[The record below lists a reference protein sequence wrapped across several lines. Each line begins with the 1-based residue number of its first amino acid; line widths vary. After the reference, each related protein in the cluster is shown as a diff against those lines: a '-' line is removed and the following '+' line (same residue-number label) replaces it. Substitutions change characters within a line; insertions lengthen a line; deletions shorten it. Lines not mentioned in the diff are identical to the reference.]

1 MGRRRQGVGRSVT
14 SEWDDTPW
22 GGIAVPA
29 KAVTGPFAS
38 RVEYG
43 TPLSSLSRTPQRKM
57 RDAQVLYHTNP
68 WIRTAEATVTRKVVG
83 LDWHLENQN
92 DDEISEDAGGIEGS
106 VRMLLER
113 PQALLNV
120 GRRMTR
126 RELWAITSRH
136 IGLCGMAYWY
146 LDQMEPTAR
155 TPLGILYVNPAR
167 VWAATDDTDNLTG
180 WVLDPK
186 DDTGRGGT
194 PLALDELLP
203 FYLDPP
209 DWGHY
214 GSGLVEAAWQKAQ
227 ITTLAD
233 RHAAY
238 ILGTGGRLPGI
249 VSPKDG
255 TIPDEQYKAL
265 VQEFRNVNEAP
276 DAAKRTTVVRG
287 PIDFTGTSSDP
298 SELMLIELSK
308 MNRDDI
314 FAVWGVP
321 PSQAG
326 VPPAHGG
333 GLNSGEAQLHDEAV
347 LMQGAVHDRVISIVE
362 TLQYNL
368 IDRYK
373 ALGLTVEIEVDNA
386 PLVDNASLYD
396 NVSKAINVALTN
408 DERRE
413 IIGFPPLLDPVAGA
427 AILLPLT
434 LTPFD
439 GKPEPVAPVVPPPPK
454 MIPNMMPNMPMG
466 KADGK
471 FLGLRSKMEARFV
484 PSLRKSLTGVL
495 AEQRGVIASRIRDR
509 SAALTRKHNDTDIWW
524 NARAEDERL
533 AKVLRAGSTGIAQ
546 TVARQIDALLSTGKA
561 NPVYEDQVVEYVTK
575 RTGERITQINTTTRD
590 AVQDAIT
597 QGFEDGLSPLE
608 IAALIEDLPAFDLA
622 RAELVARTETMFAY
636 NDAALTSYGE
646 FGVAEVLAYDG
657 DQDEECAARDGQTF
671 SLADS
676 FDILDHPN
684 GTLDWAP
691 VVPGRASLTPLEAAV
706 KALIERPEAPAPIVN
721 NYITSPDAPNVI
733 FQEGETRVIM
743 PTQEPPTVVNNVSVP
758 AQKAPVVT
766 VTNEVPVVNV
776 EVKASDVIMPAAMA
790 ITSMPDRVTRREVT
804 KRMKDGGIAETI
816 EVQSDG
822 A

>member
-1 MGRRRQGVGRSVT
+1 MGRSVT

-29 KAVTGPFAS
+29 KAITGPFAS

-57 RDAQVLYHTNP
+57 RDAQALYHTNP
-68 WIRTAEATVTRKVVG
+68 WIRTAESVVTRKAVG
-83 LDWHLENQN
+83 LEWHLETG
-92 DDEISEDAGGIEGS
+92 DDEEVPDNAGGIPGE
-106 VRMLLER
+106 VIRLMER
-113 PQALLNV
+113 PQANLDL
-120 GRRMTR
+120 GRKMTR
-126 RELWAITSRH
+126 RELLAITSRH

-146 LDQMEPTAR
+146 LDSLHATAR
-155 TPLGILYVNPAR
+155 TPLGIIYVNPAR

-194 PLALDELLP
+194 PMSLDELLP

-249 VSPKDG
+249 VSPKEG

-298 SELMLIELSK
+298 SELALLDLSK

-314 FAVWGVP
+314 LAVWGVP
-321 PSQAG
+321 PSQAAI
-326 VPPAHGG
+326 PTAA
-333 GLNSGEAQLHDEAV
+333 GLNSGSTKAYDEAI
-347 LMQGAVHDRVISIVE
+347 LMQGAVHDRVVSIRE
-362 TLQYNL
+362 TIQYGL
-368 IDRYK
+368 LDRYQS
-373 ALGLTVEIEVDNA
+373 LGFTFDLEIEEPEFDDDTPAWENA
-386 PLVDNASLYD
+386 AR
-396 NVSKAINVALTN
+396 AINIPLTN
-408 DERRE
+408 DERRA
-413 IIGFPPLLDPVAGA
+413 IVGLDPLTDVALGA
-427 AILLPLT
+427 IILLPLT

-439 GKPEPVAPVVPPPPK
+439 GKPEPVAPVVPPK
-454 MIPNMMPNMPMG
+454 MIPNMMPNMG

-509 SAALTRKHNDTDIWW
+509 SAALARKHNDTDIWW

-561 NPVYEDQVVEYVTK
+561 NPVYEDQVVTYVTK
-575 RTGERITQINTTTRD
+575 RTGERITQINETTRD

-622 RAELVARTETMFAY
+622 RAEMVARTETMFAY

-671 SLADS
+671 PLADS
-676 FDILDHPN
+676 FDIIDHPN

-743 PTQEPPTVVNNVSVP
+743 PTQEPPTVNVSVP